1 MQKSVLQNCCVHTLN
16 DEKRKKQPGKSNAYN
31 VLCWGNNDKV
41 NLTST
46 LGPGADFLHLGVGS
60 LWLVLPSQ
68 MPDSGVW
75 SSSLPVEGG
84 L

>member
-1 MQKSVLQNCCVHTLN
+1 MKK
-16 DEKRKKQPGKSNAYN
+16 EKKQPGKNNAYN

-46 LGPGADFLHLGVGS
+46 LGPGADFLHLGVGF
-60 LWLVLPSQ
+60 LWLVLPNQ